1 MFFLSNGIKLI
12 NSVKLINPML
22 KNKRVFSNCNNNN
35 CCNLDI
41 ETKKKIQLMF
51 IMTPSLYV
59 ITFGTCVLTIV
70 SMLNK

>member
-1 MFFLSNGIKLI
+1 MFFLRNKVMM
-12 NSVKLINPML
+12 NTML
-22 KNKRVFSNCNNNN
+22 KNKRVFSNCNNNNNN

-59 ITFGTCVLTIV
+59 ITLGTWVVTII
-70 SMLNK
+70 SIFKK

>member
-1 MFFLSNGIKLI
+1 MFFLRNKVML
-12 NSVKLINPML
+12 PML
-22 KNKRVFSNCNNNN
+22 KNKRVFSNCNNN

-59 ITFGTCVLTIV
+59 ITLGTWVLTII
-70 SMLNK
+70 SIFKK

>member
-1 MFFLSNGIKLI
+1 MFFLSNKVMM
-12 NSVKLINPML
+12 NTML

-59 ITFGTCVLTIV
+59 ITLGTWVLTII
-70 SMLNK
+70 SIFKK

>member
-1 MFFLSNGIKLI
+1 ML
-12 NSVKLINPML
+12 PML
-22 KNKRVFSNCNNNN
+22 KNKPVYSNCNNNN

-59 ITFGTCVLTIV
+59 ITFGTWVLTIA
-70 SMLNK
+70 SSLKK

>member
-1 MFFLSNGIKLI
+1 MKMFFLTNKVI
-12 NSVKLINPML
+12 VPML

-51 IMTPSLYV
+51 IMTPSLYA
-59 ITFGTCVLTIV
+59 ITLGTWVLTII
-70 SMLNK
+70 SMIKK

>member
-1 MFFLSNGIKLI
+1 MMNT
-12 NSVKLINPML
+12 ML
-22 KNKRVFSNCNNNN
+22 KNKRVFSNCNNNNNN

-59 ITFGTCVLTIV
+59 ITLGTWVLTII
-70 SMLNK
+70 SMIKK

>member
-1 MFFLSNGIKLI
+1 MFFLMNK
-12 NSVKLINPML
+12 VMMPML
-22 KNKRVFSNCNNNN
+22 KNKRVFSNCNNNNN

-51 IMTPSLYV
+51 IMSPSLYV
-59 ITFGTCVLTIV
+59 ITFGTWVLTIV

>member
-1 MFFLSNGIKLI
+1 MFFLRNKVMM
-12 NSVKLINPML
+12 NTML

-59 ITFGTCVLTIV
+59 ITLGTWVLTII
-70 SMLNK
+70 SMIKK

>member
-1 MFFLSNGIKLI
+1 MFFLRNKVML
-12 NSVKLINPML
+12 PML

-59 ITFGTCVLTIV
+59 ITLGTWVLTII
-70 SMLNK
+70 SIFKK

>member
-1 MFFLSNGIKLI
+1 MFFLRNKLM
-12 NSVKLINPML
+12 LPML

-59 ITFGTCVLTIV
+59 ITFGTWVLTIA
-70 SMLNK
+70 SFLKK

>member
-1 MFFLSNGIKLI
+1 MM
-12 NSVKLINPML
+12 PMV

-59 ITFGTCVLTIV
+59 ITLGTWVVTII
-70 SMLNK
+70 SIFKK